1 MWEQEAGVTE
11 EYIMQFTKKRKMI
24 AAILAIAFAAYHVTL
39 FALCG
44 FSGHT
49 AVFWTS
55 WVFMLAAFATITASI
70 TVLGQRGMFLRD
82 WLFGFPIIKHSTVFL
97 ITELIASGIFILF
110 EKSVSWSWAFAIQFF
125 MLCVYGICAISCF
138 LTKETINE
146 VHTKI
151 SDKTKFIKLLR
162 SDVEM
167 LVEKCS
173 DPVAREECFK
183 LAEAIRYSDPM
194 SSEALFELEK
204 DLALTISECDK
215 AVAAQDFTAAKELC
229 AKAKLLLAERNKKCK
244 ALK

>member
-1 MWEQEAGVTE
+1 MW
-11 EYIMQFTKKRKMI
+11 FTKKRKMI
-24 AAILAIAFAAYHVTL
+24 AAILAIAFAAYHVIL
-39 FALCG
+39 FVLYG

-55 WVFMLAAFATITASI
+55 WVFMLAAFTAMIVSL

-97 ITELIASGIFILF
+97 IVELVASGVFILL
-110 EKSVSWSWAFAIQFF
+110 EESIPLGLAFAVQFLL
-125 MLCVYGICAISCF
+125 LCVYGICAISCF
-138 LTKETINE
+138 LTKETIND
-146 VHTKI
+146 VHTKV
-151 SDKTKFIKLLR
+151 SDKTRFIKLLR

-173 DPVAREECFK
+173 DPATREECLK

-215 AVAAQDFTAAKELC
+215 AVAVQDFTAAKELC